1 MITWNQ
7 IYDVLGIRD
16 FIYFISSPVIQET
29 LLPVKLVFILFALFF
44 LCAVIYF
51 YMNSTYLQYQFLQ
64 DFSEF
69 FSWQPYGLRGVN
81 KRWKSIMK
89 KTESQDENGYKI
101 GIIEAD
107 DFLYQVLE
115 ERGGTGET
123 FEELVDNAGKRML
136 PNSKEVLEAHQ
147 VRNSIVYN
155 QDYQFN
161 LEEAKRIL
169 THYENAIKSIAA
181 G

>member
-1 MITWNQ
+1 
-7 IYDVLGIRD
+7 
-16 FIYFISSPVIQET
+16 
-29 LLPVKLVFILFALFF
+29 
-44 LCAVIYF
+44 
-51 YMNSTYLQYQFLQ
+51 
-64 DFSEF
+64 
-69 FSWQPYGLRGVN
+69 
-81 KRWKSIMK
+81 MK
-89 KTESQDENGYKI
+89 KTESQDENGYKLA
-101 GIIEAD
+101 IIEAD